1 MSWRTFESAAARY
14 EAWYATRRGRRAD
27 AAERR
32 LLLRLLEP
40 FREVRSAVEI
50 GCGTGHFA
58 AFLAQRGLDM
68 IGLDR
73 APAMLS
79 EARRLSP
86 SLALVLADAHR
97 LPFRDGSAD
106 LAVFVTT
113 LEFLEDPIRALREA
127 VRVAR
132 HGVVVIALNRY
143 SVGGLSRRW
152 GPQARGAL
160 LRQAHDYS
168 AAELRFGLEQAAGAR
183 LDGASSASTL
193 FPDGLSQ
200 AISRVAL
207 GDVIGSGIRLKPQAP
222 IGRKPAASSIPTS

>member
-1 MSWRTFESAAARY
+1 MSWRIFEPAAAGY

-32 LLLRLLEP
+32 LLLHLLEP
-40 FREVRSAVEI
+40 FPQARSAVEI

-58 AFLAQRGLDM
+58 AFLAQRGLDI

-79 EARRLSP
+79 EARRLFP
-86 SLALVLADAHR
+86 SLTLVLADAHR

-132 HGVVVIALNRY
+132 HGMVVVALNRH
-143 SVGGLSRRW
+143 SLGGLSRRW

-160 LRQAHDYS
+160 LGQARDYS
-168 AAELRFGLEQAAGAR
+168 AAELRLELEQAAGCRMGGIA
-183 LDGASSASTL
+183 SASTP
-193 FPDGLSQ
+193 FPDGLAQMVSH
-200 AISRVAL
+200 IAL
-207 GDVIGSGIRLKPQAP
+207 GDVIGSAIRLKP
-222 IGRKPAASSIPTS
+222 